1 MNLKRSKVDCVLYV
15 LLVPVRVLTSY
26 ITHKTVGYRYE
37 LLLEGKNIKK
47 GVDVVQNSQKC
58 KVLVFE

>member
-15 LLVPVRVLTSY
+15 LLVPGRVLTSY